1 MGTAATPLAQIV
13 FARLSDGEFHSG
25 EMLAENAGVTRS
37 AIWKAIEQLREL
49 GLEIEAHTNKGYRL
63 TRPVDALDTALIRTH
78 LADSVRERTALEVAW
93 EIDSTNASLLM
104 RSAPPPHRYDVLL
117 AENQTSGRGRRGRAW
132 QARLGASLC
141 LSIATSFDPLPRD
154 LPALPLIV
162 GLRVREA
169 LTRFG
174 AKTLQLKWP
183 NDLVM
188 STSQDELAKLGGI
201 LVELRA
207 EAGGAAHVV
216 IGVGLNL
223 MVDDEDRAA
232 IAALGNTAASLTDVG
247 VEVGARNRLVAALI
261 ESCVMGLEQF
271 RTEGFAPFKTQWNAA
286 DVLRNQPIVVADV
299 NGQRRG
305 VARGIDA
312 QGALI
317 LERDDGSRETV
328 IAGDVSVRR

>member
-1 MGTAATPLAQIV
+1 MSTAATPLAQIV

-49 GLEIEAHTNKGYRL
+49 GLQIEAHTNKGYRL

-78 LADSVRERTALEVAW
+78 LAETVRERTALEVAW

-141 LSIATSFDPLPRD
+141 WSIATSFDPLPRD
-154 LPALPLIV
+154 LPALTLIV
-162 GLRVREA
+162 GLRVRDA
-169 LTRFG
+169 LLRCR
-174 AKTLQLKWP
+174 AERIQLKWP
-183 NDLVM
+183 NDLVITQ
-188 STSQDELAKLGGI
+188 SNGELAKLGGI

-207 EAGGAAHVV
+207 EAGGAAHIV

-223 MVDDEDRAA
+223 VLDDEGRAA
-232 IAALGNTAASLTDVG
+232 IAALGNVAASLAETG
-247 VEVGARNRLVAALI
+247 IEVGARNRLVAALI
-261 ESCVMGLEQF
+261 ESCVTGLEQF
-271 RTEGFAPFKTQWNAA
+271 RAEGFAPFKAQWNAA
-286 DVLRNQPIVVADV
+286 DVLRHQPITVSDV

-305 VARGIDA
+305 LARGIDA

>member
-1 MGTAATPLAQIV
+1 MTVAPMPLAQIV
-13 FARLSDGEFHSG
+13 FAQLSDGGLHSG
-25 EMLAENAGVTRS
+25 EMLAESLGVTRS
-37 AIWKAIEQLREL
+37 AVWKAIEQLREL

-63 TRPVDALDTALIRTH
+63 TRSVEALDAARIRTH
-78 LADSVRERTALEVAW
+78 LADSVRERTGIEIVW
-93 EIDSTNASLLM
+93 EIDSTNASLLT
-104 RSAPPPHRYDVLL
+104 RIAPQPHRYDVLL

-141 LSIATSFDPLPRD
+141 LSIATSFDPFPRD
-154 LPALPLIV
+154 LPALTLIV

-169 LTRFG
+169 LMRFG

-188 STSQDELAKLGGI
+188 TTSQDELAKLGGI

-223 MVDDEDRAA
+223 MLDEEDRAA
-232 IAALGNTAASLTDVG
+232 IAALGNVAASLADAG
-247 VEVGARNRLVAALI
+247 VEVGARNRLIAALI
-261 ESCVMGLEQF
+261 ESCVTGLEQF
-271 RTEGFAPFKTQWNAA
+271 RAEGFAPFKTQWNSA
-286 DVLRNQPIVVADV
+286 DVLRNQPIVVVDV

-312 QGALI
+312 QGALV

>member
-1 MGTAATPLAQIV
+1 MTVAPMPLAQIV
-13 FARLSDGEFHSG
+13 FTQLSDGGLHSG
-25 EMLAENAGVTRS
+25 EMLAESLGVTRS
-37 AIWKAIEQLREL
+37 AVWKAIEQLREL

-63 TRPVDALDTALIRTH
+63 TRSVEALDAARIRTH
-78 LADSVRERTALEVAW
+78 LADSVRERTGIEVVW
-93 EIDSTNASLLM
+93 EIDSTNASLLT
-104 RSAPPPHRYDVLL
+104 RAAPQPHRYDVLL

-141 LSIATSFDPLPRD
+141 LSIATSFDPFPRD
-154 LPALPLIV
+154 LPALTLIV

-169 LTRFG
+169 LMRFG
-174 AKTLQLKWP
+174 TKTLQLKWP

-188 STSQDELAKLGGI
+188 TTSQDELAKLGGI
-201 LVELRA
+201 LLELRA

-223 MVDDEDRAA
+223 MLDEEDRAA
-232 IAALGNTAASLTDVG
+232 IAALGNVAASLADAG

-261 ESCVMGLEQF
+261 ESCVTGLEQF
-271 RTEGFAPFKTQWNAA
+271 RAEGFAPFKTQWNSA
-286 DVLRNQPIVVADV
+286 DVLRNQPIVVVDV

-312 QGALI
+312 QGALV

>member
-1 MGTAATPLAQIV
+1 MTVAPMPLAQIV
-13 FARLSDGEFHSG
+13 FAQLSDGGLHSG
-25 EMLAENAGVTRS
+25 EMLAESLGVTRS
-37 AIWKAIEQLREL
+37 AVWKAIEQLREL

-63 TRPVDALDTALIRTH
+63 TRSVEALDAARIRTH
-78 LADSVRERTALEVAW
+78 LADSVRERTGIEIVW
-93 EIDSTNASLLM
+93 EIDSTNASLLT
-104 RSAPPPHRYDVLL
+104 RIAPQPHRYDVLL

-141 LSIATSFDPLPRD
+141 LSIATSFDPFPRD
-154 LPALPLIV
+154 LPALTLIV

-169 LTRFG
+169 LMRFG

-188 STSQDELAKLGGI
+188 TTSQDELAKLGGI

-223 MVDDEDRAA
+223 MLDEEDRAS
-232 IAALGNTAASLTDVG
+232 IDALGNVAASLADTG
-247 VEVGARNRLVAALI
+247 VEVGARNRVVAALI
-261 ESCVMGLEQF
+261 ESCVTGLEQF
-271 RTEGFAPFKTQWNAA
+271 RAEGFAPFKAQWNSA

-312 QGALI
+312 QGALV

>member
-1 MGTAATPLAQIV
+1 MSAAAIPLAQIV
-13 FARLSDGEFHSG
+13 FARLSDGEVHSG
-25 EMLAENAGVTRS
+25 EMLAEGAGVTRS

-63 TRPVDALDTALIRTH
+63 ARSVEALDAARIRRD
-78 LADSVRERTALEVAW
+78 LADAVRERTSIEIVW
-93 EIDSTNASLLM
+93 EIDSTNAALLT
-104 RSAPPPHRYDVLL
+104 RNAPEPHRYDVLL

-154 LPALPLIV
+154 LPALTLIV

-223 MVDDEDRAA
+223 MLDDEDRAA
-232 IAALGNTAASLTDVG
+232 IAALGNTAASLADVG

-271 RTEGFAPFKTQWNAA
+271 RAEGFAPFKSQWNSA

>member
-1 MGTAATPLAQIV
+1 MTPAPMPLAQTV
-13 FARLSDGEFHSG
+13 FAQLSDGGLHSG
-25 EMLAENAGVTRS
+25 EMLAESLGVTRS
-37 AIWKAIEQLREL
+37 AVWKAIEQLREL

-63 TRPVDALDTALIRTH
+63 TRSMEALDAVRIRTH
-78 LADSVRERTALEVAW
+78 LADAVWEGMGIEVVW
-93 EIDSTNASLLM
+93 EIDSTNASLLT
-104 RSAPPPHRYDVLL
+104 RSAPPLHRYDVLL

-154 LPALPLIV
+154 LPALTLVI

-169 LTRFG
+169 LMRCG
-174 AKTLQLKWP
+174 ARAMQLKWP
-183 NDLVM
+183 NDLVIA
-188 STSQDELAKLGGI
+188 TARGELAKVGGI

-223 MVDDEDRAA
+223 MLDEADRAA
-232 IAALGNTAASLTDVG
+232 IVALGNMAASLADAG
-247 VEVGARNRLVAALI
+247 AEIGARNRLVAAVI
-261 ESCVMGLEQF
+261 ESCVTGLEQF
-271 RTEGFAPFKTQWNAA
+271 RAEGFAPFKTQWNSA
-286 DVLRNQPIVVADV
+286 DVLRNQPIMVSDV

-305 VARGIDA
+305 FARGIDA
-312 QGALI
+312 QGALL

>member
-1 MGTAATPLAQIV
+1 MTVAPMPLAQIV
-13 FARLSDGEFHSG
+13 FAQLSDGGLHSG
-25 EMLAENAGVTRS
+25 EMLAESLGVTRS
-37 AIWKAIEQLREL
+37 AVWKAIEQLREL

-63 TRPVDALDTALIRTH
+63 TRSVEALDAARIRTH
-78 LADSVRERTALEVAW
+78 LADSVRERTGIEVVW
-93 EIDSTNASLLM
+93 EIDSTNASLLT
-104 RSAPPPHRYDVLL
+104 RIAPQPHRYDVLL

-141 LSIATSFDPLPRD
+141 LSIATSFDPCPRD
-154 LPALPLIV
+154 LPALTLIV

-169 LTRFG
+169 LMRLG

-188 STSQDELAKLGGI
+188 TTSQDELAKLGGI

-223 MVDDEDRAA
+223 MLDEEDRAA
-232 IAALGNTAASLTDVG
+232 IAALGDVAASLADAG

-261 ESCVMGLEQF
+261 ESCVTGLEQF
-271 RTEGFAPFKTQWNAA
+271 RAEGFAPFKTQWNSA

-312 QGALI
+312 QGALV